1 MPAYIGIDLGTTFS
15 ALAVLDDVGRPVIV
29 HNADGK
35 NLTPSA
41 VTEEDGSLLVGEVA
55 RKAAAV
61 DSASAA
67 VRFKRDMGTD
77 ASFAVN
83 DHKFTPTE
91 LSVFVLKKLVKD
103 AMATVGDIAEAVV
116 TIPANFS
123 NEAREATMA
132 AAHAAGLRTKYIIN
146 EPTAAAL
153 YYAYRQES
161 PLHGTYAVYD
171 LGGGTFDVSIIE
183 VNGREVSVKASNGV
197 NKLGGDD
204 FDEALRLLIARKY
217 EAQVGSPL
225 SQEAFSRH
233 DAEVVKIDLS
243 QRKKG
248 LFAVAGQRVEVTRQE
263 FEEAI
268 SARVAQAEMLCE
280 ATLEDAGITRGALA
294 GVILAGG
301 STRIPAVRDS
311 IVRVFG
317 KEPMSTANVDE
328 VVALGAA
335 LYAAYKSDGASLS
348 AHQKAAVSTLKV
360 RETTSKCFGTI
371 ILGFDEVRQTRRLQ
385 NSIIIPKGTEIPCS
399 RTESFFTIRD
409 GQESVECT
417 VTESVSA
424 ETDPEYVN
432 QVWQG
437 ELALPPGRPVN
448 QEVQVTYS
456 YDENQIMH
464 LEFRDVAT
472 GKRLVGDLSLAA
484 HDGVDSSTIDQF
496 LVE

>member
-29 HNADGK
+29 HNSDGR

-41 VTEEDGSLLVGEVA
+41 VTEEDGTMLVGEVA

-61 DSASAA
+61 DARSAA
-67 VRFKRDMGTD
+67 VRFKRDMGTE

-83 DHKFTPTE
+83 THTFTPTE

-103 AMATVGDIAEAVV
+103 AMATVGDIADAVV

-132 AAHAAGLRTKYIIN
+132 AAYAAGLRTKYIIN

-153 YYAYRQES
+153 YYAYRQDA

-183 VNGREVSVKASNGV
+183 VAGREVSVRASNGV

-204 FDEALRLLIARKY
+204 FDEALRLVIARKY
-217 EAQVGSPL
+217 EAQVGATLPPD
-225 SQEAFSRH
+225 AFSRH
-233 DAEVVKIDLS
+233 DAEIVKIDLS

-248 LFAVAGQRVEVTRQE
+248 LFAVAGQRIEVNRQE

-280 ATLEDAGITRGALA
+280 ATLEDAGLSREQLA

-348 AHQKAAVSTLKV
+348 APQKAAVATLKV

-371 ILGFDEVRQTRRLQ
+371 TLGFDDARQTRRLE
-385 NSIIIPKGTEIPCS
+385 NSVIIPKGTAIPCS
-399 RTESFFTIRD
+399 RTESFFTVVD
-409 GQESVECT
+409 GQDSVNCT

-432 QVWQG
+432 KVWEG
-437 ELALPPGRPVN
+437 KLTLPPGRPAN
-448 QEVQVTYS
+448 QEIRVTFS
-456 YDENQIMH
+456 YDENQIMR
-464 LEFRDVAT
+464 LEFVDVAT
-472 GKRLVGDLSLAA
+472 GRRVVEDLSLSA
-484 HDGVDSSTIDQF
+484 HDGIDTSAIDRF